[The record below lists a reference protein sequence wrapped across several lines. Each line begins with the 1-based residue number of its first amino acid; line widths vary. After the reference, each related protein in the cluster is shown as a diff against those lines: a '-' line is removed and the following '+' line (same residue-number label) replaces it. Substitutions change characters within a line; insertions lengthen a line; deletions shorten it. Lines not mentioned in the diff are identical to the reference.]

1 MKGGDDLSTD
11 AHFGMHENE
20 ILFELSITLWT
31 TTVKDDDNDDGGD
44 DGDDND
50 DGGCDYQIDIH
61 SP

>member
-1 MKGGDDLSTD
+1 
-11 AHFGMHENE
+11 MHENE

-31 TTVKDDDNDDGGD
+31 TTVKDDDDDDGGD